1 MGLYF
6 QQFVI
11 GDIYTSTSRRMTEAD
26 FDIFNEF
33 ARETRASRGDA
44 EFAKSTIFGERVFH
58 ASAAIALV
66 DSFIGEM
73 GITRLTGLAVLGVE
87 WGAKTE
93 IFIGDIVKLNAV
105 VEDKWPT
112 TTSDRGIVTLQV
124 TLNNNRSD
132 IIGEGRWTM
141 LVADRNTV

>member
-1 MGLYF
+1 
-6 QQFVI
+6 
-11 GDIYTSTSRRMTEAD
+11 
-26 FDIFNEF
+26 
-33 ARETRASRGDA
+33 
-44 EFAKSTIFGERVFH
+44 
-58 ASAAIALV
+58 
-66 DSFIGEM
+66 M

-105 VEDKWPT
+105 VEDKWPA

-141 LVADRNTV
+141 LVADRDTV